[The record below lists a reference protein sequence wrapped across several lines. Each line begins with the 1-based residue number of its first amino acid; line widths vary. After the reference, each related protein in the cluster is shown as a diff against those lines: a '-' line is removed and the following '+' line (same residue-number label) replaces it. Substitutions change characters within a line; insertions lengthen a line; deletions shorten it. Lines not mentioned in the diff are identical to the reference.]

1 MNGPGEQLHLAGY
14 FPKPAAVPDG
24 WPAAARVD
32 EICSVST
39 CLNAPPAGWIHR
51 WLHNELGFFNTRAD
65 ARAVGPGLAL
75 FAYRLWPFRFAE
87 GRLEALAVP
96 HLAVEP
102 LSADFVSLGF
112 DAVSKS
118 ASSFFECSPLSCN
131 TMAAEIPVNRF
142 CLVDSRPEAAA
153 LAERFS
159 RGNQEPGPYHVLEV
173 LRERPAAPA

>member
-131 TMAAEIPVNRF
+131 TMALEIPVNRF